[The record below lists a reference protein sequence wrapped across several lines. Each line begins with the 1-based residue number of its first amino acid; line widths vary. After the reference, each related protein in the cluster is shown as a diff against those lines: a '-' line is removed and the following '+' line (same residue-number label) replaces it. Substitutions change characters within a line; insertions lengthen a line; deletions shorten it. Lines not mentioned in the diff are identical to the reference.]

1 MDGKGCLADSGC
13 PAWWGQAAERS
24 WLPPHC
30 PGVSRGWE
38 NKGIWRDPYIQKRLV
53 EPPGRKWRYLNS
65 KEKKKDFSSSA
76 SLPKCTPGLSH
87 LCTHTR
93 CPGPEPIIL
102 QQRLEGSVP
111 ASQASPAMGIQSWKG
126 AQRER
131 RNSRKVNIYMQKKK
145 KIKLP
150 KYDYHSP
157 LLNEKRLVCL
167 FVCNFLF
174 PQTLYQME
182 KS

>member
-1 MDGKGCLADSGC
+1 MKIFKLKG
-13 PAWWGQAAERS
+13 E
-24 WLPPHC
+24 
-30 PGVSRGWE
+30 
-38 NKGIWRDPYIQKRLV
+38 
-53 EPPGRKWRYLNS
+53 
-65 KEKKKDFSSSA
+65 KKDFSSSA
-76 SLPKCTPGLSH
+76 PLPKCTPGLSH

-93 CPGPEPIIL
+93 CPGPEPAIL

-111 ASQASPAMGIQSWKG
+111 ASQASPAMGIQSWEG

-131 RNSRKVNIYMQKKK
+131 RNSRKVDIYMLEKK

-150 KYDYHSP
+150 KYDYYSP
-157 LLNEKRLVCL
+157 FLNEKRLVCL